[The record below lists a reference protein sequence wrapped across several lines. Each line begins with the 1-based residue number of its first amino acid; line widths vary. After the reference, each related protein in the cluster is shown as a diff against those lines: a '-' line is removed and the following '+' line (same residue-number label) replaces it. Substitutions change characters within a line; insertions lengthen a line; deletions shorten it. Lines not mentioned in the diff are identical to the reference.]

1 MNQPIG
7 VMDSGI
13 GGLTVTAEL
22 MRQLPNETIYYFG
35 DSLRCPYGPRNLN
48 EVKQFTIEIAQFLV
62 EKNIKMLVIAC
73 NTATAAAI
81 DTLNEHLSI
90 PVVGVIA
97 PGARTAIQTTVNN
110 QVLVLGTEGTIKSHA
125 YNTAIHMINP
135 LVHVEGRACSPF
147 VPFIENKGY
156 QNQVE
161 TAHLVHQVLS
171 ATKEMP
177 IDTVILG
184 CTHYPLI
191 ADSIQSFYGDH
202 VQVISS
208 SRETARE
215 VSTVLTMQQ
224 AHQQPQDKL
233 PHRFFVT
240 SAPQTFKEIAKE
252 WLNLEQIDVE
262 KVIL

>member
-1 MNQPIG
+1 MNQAIG

-35 DSLRCPYGPRNLN
+35 DSLRCPYGPRDL
-48 EVKQFTIEIAQFLV
+48 EQVKQFTIEIAQFLMT
-62 EKNIKMLVIAC
+62 KNVKMLVIAC

-81 DTLNEHLSI
+81 VTLNELLPI

-110 QVLVLGTEGTIKSHA
+110 QVLVLGTEGTIKSQA
-125 YNTAIHMINP
+125 YNLAIHKINP
-135 LVHVEGRACSPF
+135 LVHVDGIACSPF
-147 VPFIENKGY
+147 VPFIENKQY
-156 QNQVE
+156 QNE
-161 TAHLVHQVLS
+161 NDTEKLVNEVLND
-171 ATKEMP
+171 TKKLSV
-177 IDTVILG
+177 DTVILG

-191 ADSIQSFYGDH
+191 SSKIQQFYGKD

-215 VSTVLTMQQ
+215 VSTVLTLKNIHHLNSTKQ
-224 AHQQPQDKL
+224 

-240 SAPQTFKEIAKE
+240 SEPEKFKQIAKE
-252 WLNLEQIDVE
+252 WLNLTNIDVE
-262 KVIL
+262 VVTL